1 MDGNPKSGDRQRAAP
16 GRVRGK
22 GRLRL
27 VADSDKDEAAD
38 SSPFDDLEELRR
50 HELPPV
56 ATRRARSPE
65 TFARIPHGH
74 AYKLAPAGLTGSA
87 WMVLIVLDH
96 LILKGRG
103 KNPARLTH
111 RSLRAAGLSRFAAKR
126 ALRQLER
133 AGVVVVEQRPGRAPL
148 VRHLWFPA
156 G

>member
-1 MDGNPKSGDRQRAAP
+1 
-16 GRVRGK
+16 
-22 GRLRL
+22 LRL
-27 VADSDKDEAAD
+27 VTDNSPAAD
-38 SSPFDDLEELRR
+38 SSPFDDLDALRA
-50 HELPPV
+50 ETEMPSV
-56 ATRRARSPE
+56 ATRRLRSTE

-74 AYKLAPAGLTGSA
+74 AYKLAFAGLTGSA

-103 KNPARLTH
+103 KNPVRLTH
-111 RSLRAAGLSRFAAKR
+111 RALKAAGLSRFAVKR

-133 AGVVVVEQRPGRAPL
+133 AGVIAVEQRPGQAPL

>member
-1 MDGNPKSGDRQRAAP
+1 
-16 GRVRGK
+16 
-22 GRLRL
+22 LRL
-27 VADSDKDEAAD
+27 VTDNGPATD
-38 SSPFDDLEELRR
+38 SSPFDDLDALRA
-50 HELPPV
+50 EMPPV
-56 ATRRARSPE
+56 ATRRARATE

-74 AYKLAPAGLTGSA
+74 AYKLAAAGLTGSA

-103 KNPARLTH
+103 KNPVRLTH
-111 RSLRAAGLSRFAAKR
+111 RALRAAGLSRFAVKR

-133 AGVVVVEQRPGRAPL
+133 AGVVAVEQRPGQAPL